1 MVIVVNRSGIEVDFG
16 RAISESDIVDVDF
29 PIQIG
34 DGNSRSDR
42 YQRLFALPPGRC
54 RRFKGYAA
62 RAVSRPGMAGAALG
76 RNDYVAVRNQYPFD
90 RRAHGRVLQ
99 DIFIWQAAGSLI
111 GRLQ

>member
-29 PIQIG
+29 
-34 DGNSRSDR
+34 
-42 YQRLFALPPGRC
+42 FALPPGRC